1 MAAHDELIAAY
12 AAKRPRS
19 GAWHE
24 RARDALAGGVGHDL
38 RHSEPVPLYI
48 QRGRGSRKWDADGNE
63 YIDFL
68 MGNGALLL
76 GHADE
81 EIVQA
86 VCEAAGE
93 GTHFGNDHPLQIEWA
108 ELIQQ
113 LIPSADRVRFT
124 NSGTESTHLA
134 IRLAR
139 AWTGR
144 TKLLRFEGHFHGWHD
159 GVVHGYQTPFEADG
173 SLGVPSH
180 VRDQTVMLPD
190 TDLAPIETALQNG
203 DIAAAIVEPSGGSW
217 GRAPVSREFLSGL
230 RELTTR
236 FDVPL
241 IFDEIVT
248 GFRYSP
254 GGAQGLFDV
263 LPDLTCLAKIVAGGM
278 PGGVV
283 AGRED
288 IMRLFDIT
296 GDGEHDRFG
305 RVSHQGTFNAA
316 PLSAAAG
323 VVALQR
329 VRTEVPTRTADERAE
344 QLRSAWDAVLEHE
357 GIAGYV
363 YGQSSVFHVYFETNA
378 ERLRDASCRSDLH
391 TLDAERLKGM
401 PGRLNEQ
408 YQRLLRF
415 HGVDIMSGTGGVLSA
430 VHTSDDIDQAT
441 SAFKKTVVALRDEN
455 VIHSL

>member
-1 MAAHDELIAAY
+1 M
-12 AAKRPRS
+12 
-19 GAWHE
+19 
-24 RARDALAGGVGHDL
+24 
-38 RHSEPVPLYI
+38 
-48 QRGRGSRKWDADGNE
+48 
-63 YIDFL
+63 
-68 MGNGALLL
+68 
-76 GHADE
+76 
-81 EIVQA
+81 
-86 VCEAAGE
+86 
-93 GTHFGNDHPLQIEWA
+93 
-108 ELIQQ
+108 
-113 LIPSADRVRFT
+113 
-124 NSGTESTHLA
+124 
-134 IRLAR
+134 
-139 AWTGR
+139 
-144 TKLLRFEGHFHGWHD
+144 
-159 GVVHGYQTPFEADG
+159 
-173 SLGVPSH
+173 
-180 VRDQTVMLPD
+180 
-190 TDLAPIETALQNG
+190 
-203 DIAAAIVEPSGGSW
+203 
-217 GRAPVSREFLSGL
+217 
-230 RELTTR
+230 
-236 FDVPL
+236 
-241 IFDEIVT
+241 
-248 GFRYSP
+248 
-254 GGAQGLFDV
+254 
-263 LPDLTCLAKIVAGGM
+263 
-278 PGGVV
+278 